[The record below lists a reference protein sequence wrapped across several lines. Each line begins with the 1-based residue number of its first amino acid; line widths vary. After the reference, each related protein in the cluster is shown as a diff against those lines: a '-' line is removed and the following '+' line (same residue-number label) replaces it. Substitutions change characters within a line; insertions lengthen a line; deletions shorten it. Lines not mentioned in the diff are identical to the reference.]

1 MPEIKIN
8 NISIKV
14 EKNSSILDAAKKL
27 NIHIPTMCRLED
39 FKPSTSCM
47 VCVVKDKNTKS
58 ILPSCS
64 ALAEDGMDIITESE
78 EINDLRKNALQLLL
92 SEHSGDCNALCQRVC
107 PAGMDIPLMNRLI
120 AQRKFDEAIK
130 VVKET
135 IPIPGILGY
144 ICPAPCERSC
154 RRKDIDEP
162 VSICMLKRFVAEE
175 NLQSDNI
182 FIPEIKEADKKN
194 IAIIGSGPTGLTAAY
209 YLAIEGCNIRVYD
222 ENKLPGGK
230 IRTEIPE
237 DILPKKVL
245 DAEIDIIKHMGVE
258 FINNRKI
265 LISDIKKELSDSNS
279 VIIIAGG
286 FSCDLDVSDL
296 TKIDTPDIKDIN
308 IYRNKETF
316 ILFPHI
322 PVKKSKMAIRS
333 VRTGLRLAASIQ
345 QIFNNEDLTA
355 ITKKFNS
362 VYSKFEEIEKEE
374 FLKDSENHNKRIEP
388 KDFIS
393 GLDIEQAVEEAKR
406 CLHCDCR
413 EKTNCSLRDLSDT
426 FKAKQNT
433 YVLTNRKYVEKI
445 NQHGVVIYEPMK
457 CIKCGICIQTTE
469 KSGEDVG
476 FTYIGRGFDVKIGF
490 PLDNTIEDA
499 LKKTAEECAKN
510 CPTGAIALI

>member
-14 EKNSSILDAAKKL
+14 EENNTVLDAAKKL

-47 VCVVKDKNTKS
+47 VCVVKNKNTNS
-58 ILPSCS
+58 IIPACS
-64 ALAEDGMDIITESE
+64 ALVEDGMDIITDSE
-78 EINDLRKNALQLLL
+78 EINNLRRNALELLL
-92 SEHSGDCNALCQRVC
+92 SEHSGDCDALCQRVC

-120 AQRKFDEAIK
+120 AQRKFDEALK

-144 ICPAPCERSC
+144 ICPAPCEKSC

-162 VSICMLKRFVAEE
+162 VSVCMLKRFVAEQNIQSE
-175 NLQSDNI
+175 NF
-182 FIPEIKEADKKN
+182 FIPERKEFKN
-194 IAIIGSGPTGLTAAY
+194 KNVAVIGSGPVGLTSAY
-209 YLAIEGCNIRVYD
+209 YLALDGYKCRVYD
-222 ENKLPGGK
+222 ENELPGGK

-237 DILPKKVL
+237 DKLPKRVL
-245 DAEIDIIKHMGVE
+245 DAEINIIKQTGVD

-265 LISDIKKELSDSNS
+265 TISDIKQELADNNS
-279 VIIIAGG
+279 IIIIAGG
-286 FSCDLDVSDL
+286 FSCDIDVSDL
-296 TKIDTPDIKDIN
+296 VKIDTPDLNDIN
-308 IYRNKETF
+308 IYRYNET
-316 ILFPHI
+316 IVVFPNI
-322 PVKKSKMAIRS
+322 PVKKSKSAVRS
-333 VRTGLRLAASIQ
+333 VRTGLRLVASIQ
-345 QIFNNEDLTA
+345 QLFNNETVTA
-355 ITKKFNS
+355 IPKRFNS
-362 VYSKFEEIEKEE
+362 VYAKIEEIEKAE

-393 GLDIEQAVEEAKR
+393 GFDIEQAVKEAKR

-413 EKTNCSLRDLSDT
+413 EKTNCSLRNLSDT
-426 FKAKQNT
+426 FNAKQNT
-433 YVLTNRKYVEKI
+433 YVLTDRKYVEKI
-445 NQHGVVIYEPMK
+445 NQHNIIIYEPMK

-469 KSGEDVG
+469 KIGEDIG
-476 FTYIGRGFDVKIGF
+476 FTYIGRGFNVKIGF
-490 PLDNTIEDA
+490 PLNNTIENA